1 MGFVKVHQAGLP
13 SLPKSC
19 TTPKACNR
27 WRASAGRLASHLSAL
42 HALKQSL
49 ACGLPSVKAD
59 TTSAPTSKAS
69 GPMHGPSH
77 AINSVSHPAQSMSP
91 AARIASKVVSR
102 IPLPFW
108 PARPRQPAC
117 TAATTL
123 PRRSHSSMGRQSAT
137 SALHARPVWRVK
149 AASAGIL
156 SGVSDTS
163 SSTCVPCTWFRNTA
177 FVLSVRCKCTRL
189 CCTAD
194 GSSPT
199 WSPRFR
205 RS

>member
-1 MGFVKVHQAGLP
+1 MGLVNVHQAGLP
-13 SLPKSC
+13 SLPNSC
-19 TTPKACNR
+19 TTPKACSR
-27 WRASAGRLASHLSAL
+27 WRASAGRLASHLSAP
-42 HALKQSL
+42 HALKQLL

-59 TTSAPTSKAS
+59 TTSAPTSKAC

-77 AINSVSHPAQSMSP
+77 AINSVSPLAYSIIP
-91 AARIASKVVSR
+91 GGWIAPKTVSR
-102 IPLPFW
+102 IPFPFW
-108 PARPRQPAC
+108 PARLRQPAC

-137 SALHARPVWRVK
+137 SALHAKPVWRVK

-156 SGVSDTS
+156 SGVSGTS

-177 FVLSVRCKCTRL
+177 FVLSVRCRRTRL

-205 RS
+205 LL